1 MRRYLLVALWPAGV
15 AAIAAATVV
24 AARRVPV
31 SRAPANS
38 DPLDQ
43 AAAAPAGTAD
53 QAVHDGAAAVPDGTP
68 PAGATHTGDPGS
80 ARPASGAAG
89 TLQTAGWQPEPA
101 AARRDWVPGLIRLGA
116 ICGAGGIAAYGV
128 MNLLGPPVVNHALA
142 IDEPIFRW
150 TNSHQVDWWTAV
162 MRRLNKVGDTW
173 TAWGAAVT
181 AAVCLG
187 ASWPR
192 QRWLPPA
199 ALGTA
204 VLVDHYAT
212 AALQHKFNRLGT
224 PTNPLGTYPS
234 GGTDRVV
241 LFYGLIAHLIWREFS
256 GSRRGKSW
264 AIGAVAVLSFN
275 TAYCREY
282 LSEHWFI
289 DIISGLLYGGV
300 LLAPFIA
307 AVRLIAGPVGVEA
320 ERRRTALAAAPV

>member
-31 SRAPANS
+31 SRA
-38 DPLDQ
+38 Q
-43 AAAAPAGTAD
+43 AAGDPMDQTVTAPADTAD
-53 QAVHDGAAAVPDGTP
+53 HAVRDGAPAVRG
-68 PAGATHTGDPGS
+68 GAPLGGVTDTGQPGNAS
-80 ARPASGAAG
+80 PASGAAG
-89 TLQTAGWQPEPA
+89 IQGTAGRQSEPA
-101 AARRDWVPGLIRLGA
+101 AGRPDWVPDLIRLGA
-116 ICGAGGIAAYGV
+116 ICAAGGTVAYGV
-128 MNLLGPPVVNHALA
+128 MNLLGPPVLNHALA

-150 TNSHQVDWWTAV
+150 TNNHQVDWWTAV

-187 ASWPR
+187 ASWRR

-212 AALQHKFNRLGT
+212 AALQHKFNRLGP
-224 PTNPLGTYPS
+224 PTSPLGTYPS

-241 LFYGLIAHLIWREFS
+241 LFYGLIAHMIWREFS
-256 GSRRGKSW
+256 GNRRGKIW
-264 AIGAVAVLSFN
+264 ATGAVAALSFN

-289 DIISGLLYGGV
+289 DIISGLVYGV
-300 LLAPFIA
+300 ALLVPFVV

-320 ERRRTALAAAPV
+320 GRRTALAAGPA